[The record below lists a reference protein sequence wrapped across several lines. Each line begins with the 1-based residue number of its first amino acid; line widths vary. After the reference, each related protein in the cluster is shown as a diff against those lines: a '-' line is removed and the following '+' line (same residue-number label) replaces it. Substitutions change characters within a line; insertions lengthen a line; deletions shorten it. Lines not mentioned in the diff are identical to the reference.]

1 MDKKTLELS
10 STEVSILR
18 DALED
23 LLGSMPDNRY
33 EHYVDDDNTP
43 VTEEWFDRLWDKLD
57 NA

>member
-1 MDKKTLELS
+1 MKALELS
-10 STEVSILR
+10 STEISILR
-18 DALED
+18 DALDD
-23 LLGSMPDNRY
+23 LIGSMPSNRY